1 MIHGDNLKKEIIR
14 MKGKISVLSLLLSI
28 ILIASVNSAAASP
41 LTATINV
48 DPRYLEADVGEIF
61 TVKINITNVE
71 DPGLYSYGFT
81 LSYNTTYVNVT
92 KAEYPAGHF
101 FEGGSAFTV
110 PAILDYAKGEVLFG
124 ASILGDEPGR
134 TGSGI
139 LSIVNF
145 TGLSVGLAS
154 LKIKEVTLLYPNGTE
169 MAYNTN
175 DGSVNV
181 VPEFIPALITLVFMA
196 TTLVVVALRKRVLPK
211 KQIVRY

>member
-1 MIHGDNLKKEIIR
+1 MIHGDNLKKEIVR
-14 MKGKISVLSLLLSI
+14 MKGKTSVLSLLLSI
-28 ILIASVNSAAASP
+28 ILIASINSALASP
-41 LTATINV
+41 AATINV
-48 DPRYLEADVGEIF
+48 DPRYIEADVGEVF

-71 DPGLYSYGFT
+71 DPGVYSYGFT
-81 LSYNTTYVNVT
+81 LSYNNTYLNVT
-92 KAEYPAGHF
+92 KAEYPSGHF
-101 FEGGSAFTV
+101 LEGGSAFTV
-110 PAILDYAKGEVLFG
+110 PAVIDYAKGEVLFG